1 MERQRVGEW
10 WMHEIAPH
18 VRRGLN
24 PDTEV
29 RTDLG
34 DAANLS
40 ATADSAPEKSNET
53 DKVSSVGKKTKTSD
67 ICSSERQKGM
77 QSQEE
82 KTDEVEC
89 IVGEG
94 KRDAES
100 EQARSPVGDG
110 CKKNN
115 APSTK
120 IGTDNSMNETSNT
133 AAVATVDSG
142 SSEAKVASPPRQK
155 RKRDSTK
162 RGSASPG
169 GKGGGSPKK
178 KGGNKKQ
185 CT

>member
-1 MERQRVGEW
+1 
-10 WMHEIAPH
+10 
-18 VRRGLN
+18 
-24 PDTEV
+24 
-29 RTDLG
+29 
-34 DAANLS
+34 
-40 ATADSAPEKSNET
+40 
-53 DKVSSVGKKTKTSD
+53 
-67 ICSSERQKGM
+67 M

-110 CKKNN
+110 CNKTT

-120 IGTDNSMNETSNT
+120 IGTDNSMNETSN
-133 AAVATVDSG
+133 AGAVATVDSG
-142 SSEAKVASPPRQK
+142 SSQAKAASPPRRK
-155 RKRDSTK
+155 RKVDSPK
-162 RGSASPG
+162 KGGASPG

-185 CT
+185 RT